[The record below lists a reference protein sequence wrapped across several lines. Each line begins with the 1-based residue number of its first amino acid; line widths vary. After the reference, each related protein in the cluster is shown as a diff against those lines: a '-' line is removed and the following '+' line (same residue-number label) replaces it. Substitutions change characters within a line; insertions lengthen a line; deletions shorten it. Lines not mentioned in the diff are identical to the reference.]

1 VARPKVRAYVAAVPL
16 SEVPELQGLLS
27 KFCGL
32 PDKRGNVVMMRLAD
46 AAMARLDQLVEAG
59 LFGSRS
65 EAAAFLVGAGID
77 AQSELFT
84 RIRKHSAEMKRI
96 RQSLRQVAIEAL
108 RSTSRSGAARST
120 RRRSQERDRQ

>member
-1 VARPKVRAYVAAVPL
+1 VRAYVAALPL
-16 SEVPELQGLLS
+16 SEVPELQKLLGR
-27 KFCGL
+27 FCGL
-32 PDKRGNVVMMRLAD
+32 EGERANVVMMRLAD
-46 AAMARLDQLVEAG
+46 PAMARLDQLVEAG

-77 AQSELFT
+77 AQSELFI

-108 RSTSRSGAARST
+108 RSGASRGSPGRAA
-120 RRRSQERDRQ
+120 RRRS

>member
-1 VARPKVRAYVAAVPL
+1 MRQPKARAYVAAVPL

-46 AAMARLDQLVEAG
+46 PAMARLDQLVEAG

-65 EAAAFLVGAGID
+65 EAAGLLGGAGID

-96 RQSLRQVAIEAL
+96 RPSLRQVAIEAL
-108 RSTSRSGAARST
+108 RSGASRGSPG
-120 RRRSQERDRQ
+120 

>member
-1 VARPKVRAYVAAVPL
+1 MRPRPPKVRAYVAALPL
-16 SEVPELQGLLS
+16 SEVPELQKLLGR
-27 KFCGL
+27 FCGL
-32 PDKRGNVVMMRLAD
+32 EGERANVVMMRLAD
-46 AAMARLDQLVEAG
+46 TAMSRLDQLVEAG

-108 RSTSRSGAARST
+108 RSGAPRGSSGRSARK
-120 RRRSQERDRQ
+120 RS